1 MPLQTKSQ
9 RSYAVVIK
17 ITTALLFLQRN
28 GLKPAFSQKL
38 TFEVKMMTFLYQ
50 NNRHQ
55 ILNTLGLSEN

>member
-1 MPLQTKSQ
+1 MPLQNKSQ

-55 ILNTLGLSEN
+55 ILNTLGSSET

>member
-55 ILNTLGLSEN
+55 ILNTLGSSET